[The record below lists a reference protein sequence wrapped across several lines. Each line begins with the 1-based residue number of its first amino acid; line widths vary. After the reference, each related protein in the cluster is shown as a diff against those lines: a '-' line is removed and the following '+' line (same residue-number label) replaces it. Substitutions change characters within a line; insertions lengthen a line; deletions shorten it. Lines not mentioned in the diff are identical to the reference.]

1 MHISDVM
8 EFMGDQLEVGQG
20 VTFELGQDPKEPKDE
35 SRKRENIT
43 WPSASLPNYEGAR
56 LS

>member
-1 MHISDVM
+1 MHISDV

-35 SRKRENIT
+35 SRKRVNIT